1 MPKPRLVVLG
11 STFPKTQ
18 GDGTPSFVLDLAI
31 EQAKEFDVT
40 VLTPMVPGAK
50 QLELMGGVQVK
61 RYKYFPGHALADGA
75 ILDNLK
81 AKPALLLQAPFLFL
95 GLYRA
100 LKKELKTPATLHA
113 HWVIP
118 QGLVAALF
126 AKRNKLLVT
135 THGGDIYALNNPLL
149 LKLKT
154 WVLKRAHAITTVNG
168 ESKTK
173 LISMGI
179 EPSKISILPMGVD
192 AALAAKAAGERV
204 PGKLVVVG
212 RLVEKKGI
220 QVLIEALRPLK
231 GYQLEIVGDG
241 PWLDRLKEQAKGL
254 NINFL
259 GKRSKADVLKIFGS
273 AAIVLV
279 PSITA
284 QDGDQE
290 GLPVTLLEAAA
301 TGAYVI
307 ASDLPGINEVIV
319 DGTTGALVRQG
330 EVAALRDAIELAL
343 ADGELR
349 ESNGKALA
357 SAVQRFDHT
366 QVGQSYNSLLKGL

>member
-18 GDGTPSFVLDLAI
+18 GDGTPSFVFDLAL

-40 VLTPMVPGAK
+40 VLTPMVPGARESESIGN
-50 QLELMGGVQVK
+50 LSIK
-61 RYKYFPGHALADGA
+61 RYPYFPGHALADGA

-81 AKPALLLQAPFLFL
+81 AKPALLLQVPFLFL

-100 LKKELKTPATLHA
+100 LKKELKTPATMHA

-126 AKRNKLLVT
+126 AKQHKLLVT
-135 THGGDIYALNNPLL
+135 THGGDIYALNQPLL

-154 WVLKRAHAITTVNG
+154 WVLRRAHAITTVNG
-168 ESKTK
+168 ESKDK
-173 LISMGI
+173 LVSMGI
-179 EPSKISILPMGVD
+179 EAGKISVLPMGVD
-192 AALAAKAAGERV
+192 TSQAAKAAGVRTQ
-204 PGKLVVVG
+204 GKLVVVG

-220 QVLIEALRPLK
+220 QILIEALRPLK
-231 GYQLEIVGDG
+231 GYQLDIVGDG

-254 NINFL
+254 NINFV
-259 GKRSKADVLKIFGS
+259 GKRSKVEVLKAFGS
-273 AAIVLV
+273 AEMVLV

-284 QDGDQE
+284 KDGDQE

-307 ASDLPGINEVIV
+307 ASDLPGINEVII
-319 DGTTGALVRQG
+319 DGKTGALVKQG
-330 EVAALRDAIELAL
+330 DVAALRDAIELGL
-343 ADGELR
+343 ADAELR
-349 ESNGKALA
+349 TTNGQELA
-357 SAVQRFDHT
+357 AAVQRFDHQ
-366 QVGQSYNSLLKGL
+366 QVGQSYNTLLKGL

>member
-40 VLTPMVPGAK
+40 VLTPMVPGAME
-50 QLELMGGVQVK
+50 LEFMGGVQIK

-81 AKPALLLQAPFLFL
+81 AKPALLLQVPFLFL
-95 GLYRA
+95 GLYRV
-100 LKKELKTPATLHA
+100 LKNELKTPATIHA

-179 EPSKISILPMGVD
+179 EQSKISILPMGVD
-192 AALAAKAAGERV
+192 TALAAKAAGERI
-204 PGKLVVVG
+204 PGKMVVVG

-220 QVLIEALRPLK
+220 QILIEALRPLK

-273 AAIVLV
+273 AEIVLV

-319 DGTTGALVRQG
+319 DGVTGALVRQG
-330 EVAALRDAIELAL
+330 EVAALRDAIELGL

-349 ESNGKALA
+349 EANGKALA
-357 SAVQRFDHT
+357 IAVQRFDHG

>member
-50 QLELMGGVQVK
+50 ELEFMGGVQVK

-81 AKPALLLQAPFLFL
+81 AKPALLLQVPFLFL

-100 LKKELKTPATLHA
+100 LKKELKTPATIHA

-154 WVLKRAHAITTVNG
+154 WVLKRAHAITTVNR

-179 EPSKISILPMGVD
+179 EHSKISILPMGVD
-192 AALAAKAAGERV
+192 TAQAAKARGERT

-259 GKRSKADVLKIFGS
+259 GKRSKADVLRIFGS

-319 DGTTGALVRQG
+319 DGVTGALVRQG
-330 EVAALRDAIELAL
+330 EVAALRDAIELGL

-349 ESNGKALA
+349 EANGKALA
-357 SAVQRFDHT
+357 IAVQRFDHG

>member
-40 VLTPMVPGAK
+40 VLTPMVPGA
-50 QLELMGGVQVK
+50 QELELMSGVQIK

-81 AKPALLLQAPFLFL
+81 AKPALLLQVPFLFL

-100 LKKELKTPATLHA
+100 LKKELKTPATIHA

-179 EPSKISILPMGVD
+179 EQSKISILPMGVD
-192 AALAAKAAGERV
+192 TALAAKAAGERI
-204 PGKLVVVG
+204 PGKMVVVG

-220 QVLIEALRPLK
+220 QILIEALRPLK

-259 GKRSKADVLKIFGS
+259 GKRSKADVLNIFGS

-319 DGTTGALVRQG
+319 DGVTGALVRQG

-349 ESNGKALA
+349 EANGKALA
-357 SAVQRFDHT
+357 SAVQRFDHG

>member
-81 AKPALLLQAPFLFL
+81 AKPALLLQVPFLFL

-168 ESKTK
+168 ESKAK

-179 EPSKISILPMGVD
+179 EQSKISILPMGVD
-192 AALAAKAAGERV
+192 TAQAAKAAGERA

-319 DGTTGALVRQG
+319 DGVTGALVRQG

-349 ESNGKALA
+349 EVNGKALA
-357 SAVQRFDHT
+357 SAVQRFDHG

>member
-18 GDGTPSFVLDLAI
+18 GDGTPSFVLDLAL

-50 QLELMGGVQVK
+50 ESETIDTVQVR
-61 RYKYFPGHALADGA
+61 RYKYFPAHALADGA

-81 AKPALLLQAPFLFL
+81 AKPALLLQVPFLFL

-100 LKKELKTPATLHA
+100 LKQELKTPAVIHA

-126 AKRNKLLVT
+126 AKKHKLLVT

-154 WVLKRAHAITTVNG
+154 WVLKKANAITTVNG
-168 ESKTK
+168 ESRDK
-173 LISMGI
+173 LVSMGI
-179 EPSKISILPMGVD
+179 DPGKISVLPMGVD
-192 AALAAKAAGERV
+192 TSQAAKAAGLREQ
-204 PGKLVVVG
+204 GKLVVVG

-220 QVLIEALRPLK
+220 QVLIEALRPLT
-231 GYQLEIVGDG
+231 GYRLDIVGDG

-254 NINFL
+254 NINFV
-259 GKRSKADVLKIFGS
+259 GKRSKADVLKAFGS
-273 AAIVLV
+273 AEIVLV

-307 ASDLPGINEVIV
+307 ASDLPGINEVII
-319 DGTTGALVRQG
+319 DGKTGALIRQG
-330 EVAALRDAIELAL
+330 DVAALRDAIELGL
-343 ADGELR
+343 ADQELR
-349 ESNGKALA
+349 VSNGKALA
-357 SAVQRFDHT
+357 LAVQRFDHS
-366 QVGQSYNSLLKGL
+366 QVGQSYNQLLKGL

>member
-1 MPKPRLVVLG
+1 VVLG

-31 EQAKEFDVT
+31 EQVKEFDVT
-40 VLTPMVPGAK
+40 VLTPMVPGAME
-50 QLELMGGVQVK
+50 LEFMGGVQIK

-81 AKPALLLQAPFLFL
+81 AKPALLLQVPFLFL

-100 LKKELKTPATLHA
+100 LKKDLKTPATIHA

-154 WVLKRAHAITTVNG
+154 WVLKRAHAVTTVNA

-179 EPSKISILPMGVD
+179 EQSKISILPMGVD
-192 AALAAKAAGERV
+192 TAQAAKARGERIS
-204 PGKLVVVG
+204 GKLVVVG

-273 AAIVLV
+273 AAMVLV

-349 ESNGKALA
+349 EANGKALA
-357 SAVQRFDHT
+357 HAIQRFDHA
-366 QVGQSYNSLLKGL
+366 QVGHSYNSLLKGL

>member
-40 VLTPMVPGAK
+40 VLTPMVPDAK
-50 QLELMGGVQVK
+50 QLELMAGVQVK

-81 AKPALLLQAPFLFL
+81 AKPALLIQVPFLFL

-100 LKKELKTPATLHA
+100 LKNELKTPATIHA

-179 EPSKISILPMGVD
+179 EQSKISILPMGVD
-192 AALAAKAAGERV
+192 TAQAAKAAAERV
-204 PGKLVVVG
+204 QGKLVVVG

-319 DGTTGALVRQG
+319 DGVTGALVRQG
-330 EVAALRDAIELAL
+330 EVAALRDAIELGL

-349 ESNGKALA
+349 EANGKALA
-357 SAVQRFDHT
+357 IAVQSFDHG

>member
-1 MPKPRLVVLG
+1 M
-11 STFPKTQ
+11 
-18 GDGTPSFVLDLAI
+18 
-31 EQAKEFDVT
+31 
-40 VLTPMVPGAK
+40 
-50 QLELMGGVQVK
+50 
-61 RYKYFPGHALADGA
+61 
-75 ILDNLK
+75 
-81 AKPALLLQAPFLFL
+81 
-95 GLYRA
+95 
-100 LKKELKTPATLHA
+100 
-113 HWVIP
+113 
-118 QGLVAALF
+118 AALF

-154 WVLKRAHAITTVNG
+154 WVLKRAHAVTTVNG

-179 EPSKISILPMGVD
+179 EQSKISILPMGVD
-192 AALAAKAAGERV
+192 TAQAAKARGERT

-259 GKRSKADVLKIFGS
+259 GKRSKADVLNIFGS

-319 DGTTGALVRQG
+319 DGVTGALVRQG
-330 EVAALRDAIELAL
+330 EVAALRDAIELGL
-343 ADGELR
+343 ADNELR
-349 ESNGKALA
+349 EANGKALA
-357 SAVQRFDHT
+357 SAVQRFDHG
-366 QVGQSYNSLLKGL
+366 QVGQSYNLLLKGL

>member
-40 VLTPMVPGAK
+40 VLTPMVPGAQ
-50 QLELMGGVQVK
+50 QLEFMSGVQIK

-81 AKPALLLQAPFLFL
+81 AKPALLLQVPFLFL

-100 LKKELKTPATLHA
+100 LKKELKTPATIHA

-126 AKRNKLLVT
+126 AKRSKLLVT

-154 WVLKRAHAITTVNG
+154 WVLRTAHAITTVNG

-192 AALAAKAAGERV
+192 TAQAAKACVERA

-241 PWLDRLKEQAKGL
+241 PWLDRLKNQAKGL

-330 EVAALRDAIELAL
+330 EVAALRDAIELGL

-349 ESNGKALA
+349 EANGKALA
-357 SAVQRFDHT
+357 SAVQRFDHG